1 MKYTFISDKGI
12 SRTNNEDFILI
23 SEDLSLFLLADGMG
37 GHEGGEIASEEACR
51 YIMQVIYDQRNKL
64 KKNPKEII
72 QTAIEEANLHLLDM
86 AKENPK
92 LEGMGTT
99 LVLLYLNDS
108 KYTLCHIGDSRAYKY
123 DGESLI
129 KLTKDH
135 SLVQKMIDD
144 KVISEE
150 EAKTH
155 KYRNVITRSLGSP
168 LEGKLEFLEG
178 SLNDGELILMCT
190 DGLHDYV
197 DLEEVKNLIEEDG
210 VDAINHIVH
219 LANQAGGKDNCSVIC
234 ISK

>member
-23 SEDLSLFLLADGMG
+23 SEELSLFLLADGMG
-37 GHEGGEIASEEACR
+37 GHEAGEIASEEACR
-51 YIMQVIYDQRNKL
+51 FVMQEVFEHRKKL
-64 KKNPKEII
+64 KKKPKEIFEA
-72 QTAIEEANLHLLDM
+72 AIEAANLHLLNM
-86 AKENPK
+86 ARENPT
-92 LEGMGTT
+92 LDGMGTT
-99 LVLLYLNDS
+99 IVLLYIDDY

-123 DGESLI
+123 DGKSLI

-168 LEGKLEFLEG
+168 LEGKLDFVEG
-178 SLNDGELILMCT
+178 ILKDDELILMCT

-197 DLEEVKNLIEEDG
+197 DLEEVKKLIEEDG
-210 VDAINHIVH
+210 VDAINRIVH
-219 LANQAGGKDNCSVIC
+219 LANQAGGRDNCSVIC
-234 ISK
+234 VSK